1 MTTVRQ
7 LIDLLTR
14 PYMKEHLDDR
24 IVLVDNKDVLL
35 RECEI
40 IRTMDLNYAE
50 GKVAL
55 LFRNNND

>member
-1 MTTVRQ
+1 M
-7 LIDLLTR
+7 IDLLTR